1 MTTEGEIVNES
12 HLKLI
17 DDHSHSKSDSD
28 QCILKGHG
36 VTLMGFA
43 DPNHIIDKHDVDDD
57 DMDVIQ
63 NDKDSLKPH
72 DDEDDDKH
80 NLEHDE
86 GQDKDGDWV
95 SNPGVTLMG
104 HVHDTPHT
112 NLMKHEDSD
121 DDDDRQMDF
130 KHNFLMGFAHE
141 NERIRYNQS
150 DDHNWIL
157 PFLQHNA
164 LFVNNLNDSQ
174 LKHIAQSMKKRYVRL
189 NEIVIEQDCI
199 CENGKFYMIQ
209 SGRYAAYIDDIKV
222 RSWQDKGDI
231 FGELSLFNDTPRA
244 ATIKCIGNGFV
255 WYLDR
260 KRFECICDEKIESS
274 KKSKDKAKVLWL
286 LGCIESNDLFKN
298 LNFVT
303 KTHIVEEMALIQPH
317 YKENIILQHSIHPL
331 TVYVVERGEYF
342 AIIDGMRVT
351 SWVRGGIFGELALLY
366 DKPRS
371 ATIQCVSRKDNKLW
385 MLDRAEFKRICD
397 EYKDCDDDEEE
408 KHNDALYRE
417 YICHQ
422 NVVQKKRKTTI
433 ESNVSH
439 DSVVQKFCAD
449 DDDSYYKELFIE
461 HAIGNVIE
469 GDILCNGD
477 VMDCNCLQRIGY
489 VLSIYK
495 DSGCGEEEEGV
506 NYYQILNETLGEYY
520 NTSVLCDDFYHII
533 ATHCSANDF
542 SILYDMMVHIFLQ
555 NKTCDAEETCVM
567 MHRNNRIRSGNT
579 NELYGADI
587 VNDAQQITTKQLL
600 DKLHCFFVHSFN
612 NGHRVVPRIVTRR
625 NDDNNNNNNNNKFA
639 DDMIYS
645 FGYKYEYWDH
655 VQQDDG
661 LVIHKKYESLKAEL
675 LLSDVSHI
683 ERCSWIELLLLSDT
697 YYKTNHVQ
705 KIYQADVNNRG
716 IKRKDIISQSHLI
729 SILIYC
735 NFDAFQRSLTQTYRK
750 QNDEEDMAS
759 LIARHCSF
767 YWMGR
772 LLYESVNVYGK
783 RVCDYEF
790 KTFYHGI
797 SQEMYFTSPKSHI
810 YGPLSTTNELSV
822 AQSFGDDDGLIV
834 VLQADEYDH
843 NKYFDMSFISDFC
856 AESEFFFIGGLLPM
870 RFVNI
875 LNIKKGLNYAQ
886 YIKMA
891 SILFTSIM
899 NGIKYKFDD
908 EGRKRQ
914 IIHLI
919 RYKLNPTDDICIDDY
934 ILKLFDRYC
943 VQRSAIAI
951 NYPYFENE
959 FAEIF
964 FNPKSSNMIDLNA
977 FTNLFVNLKHL
988 RIDYI
993 HLSHP
998 LFAYIVDT
1006 LQSLKRIK
1014 MIQLNYPIA
1023 GSIKIEQYLTKYAKM
1038 CQDIEWKMNYDYL
1051 ANKLYITKSD

>member
-625 NDDNNNNNNNNKFA
+625 NDDNNNNNNNTTQPSEDTN
-639 DDMIYS
+639 
-645 FGYKYEYWDH
+645 YE
-655 VQQDDG
+655 
-661 LVIHKKYESLKAEL
+661 
-675 LLSDVSHI
+675 
-683 ERCSWIELLLLSDT
+683 
-697 YYKTNHVQ
+697 
-705 KIYQADVNNRG
+705 
-716 IKRKDIISQSHLI
+716 RKDDTDFRGNRTHNEQEQK
-729 SILIYC
+729 
-735 NFDAFQRSLTQTYRK
+735 DAIAEE
-750 QNDEEDMAS
+750 EEDMTQDKENEIRLKVARSKMEGMEENISELTEENDRLTQSKQELVNQTSQQIENMRDELQNMCAQLQDKENMIRRLIHVNKEGYDPEHDQKSDTNARLS
-759 LIARHCSF
+759 LTNP
-767 YWMGR
+767 
-772 LLYESVNVYGK
+772 L
-783 RVCDYEF
+783 
-790 KTFYHGI
+790 GI
-797 SQEMYFTSPKSHI
+797 SNSIAGLWTYGRSKFSSSHTIKQTTKS
-810 YGPLSTTNELSV
+810 
-822 AQSFGDDDGLIV
+822 
-834 VLQADEYDH
+834 
-843 NKYFDMSFISDFC
+843 K
-856 AESEFFFIGGLLPM
+856 
-870 RFVNI
+870 
-875 LNIKKGLNYAQ
+875 
-886 YIKMA
+886 
-891 SILFTSIM
+891 
-899 NGIKYKFDD
+899 
-908 EGRKRQ
+908 
-914 IIHLI
+914 
-919 RYKLNPTDDICIDDY
+919 ID
-934 ILKLFDRYC
+934 L
-943 VQRSAIAI
+943 AIATSS
-951 NYPYFENE
+951 
-959 FAEIF
+959 EIQRLREIIKALTTA
-964 FNPKSSNMIDLNA
+964 NGTTYGGTNAPWKSSN
-977 FTNLFVNLKHL
+977 
-988 RIDYI
+988 
-993 HLSHP
+993 
-998 LFAYIVDT
+998 
-1006 LQSLKRIK
+1006 SLIGAS
-1014 MIQLNYPIA
+1014 NP
-1023 GSIKIEQYLTKYAKM
+1023 GS
-1038 CQDIEWKMNYDYL
+1038 
-1051 ANKLYITKSD
+1051 